1 MPTMAHDAL
10 TSGAALAL
18 AKQSPFENFQ
28 DLKVAVRKYF
38 GEHFLEMPPHY
49 KAEEF
54 MEFLFDEKIVLRAGK
69 AGWRVNPGIIVSVR
83 LDQVAAAQAEEP
95 TV

>member
-1 MPTMAHDAL
+1 MAYDKL
-10 TSGAALAL
+10 TSEAAIAL

-28 DLKVAVRKYF
+28 DLKVAVSGYF
-38 GEHFLEMPPHY
+38 GEHFLEMPAHY

-69 AGWRVNPGIIVSVR
+69 TGWRINPAIVVSVR
-83 LDQVAAAQAEEP
+83 LDQVAQAQTDE
-95 TV
+95 VVL